1 MSAEQ
6 NPLRAAAIHDRM
18 DLLEQQWM
26 KERPDLDSD
35 GIFALYGRLARLVGF
50 LEKAI
55 CDLQRD
61 NGFSRGDFDVLATL
75 RRSGKPYELTPTE
88 LYKSV
93 MLTSGAMTSRIDRL
107 EKEGLVL
114 RSANADDR
122 RSNRVKLTPRGQQL
136 IDDFL
141 PHHLALE
148 KQLISVLSKNEQQ
161 MLSDLLKKWLLT
173 IEPH

>member
-1 MSAEQ
+1 MTDDFSDHLERQWQ
-6 NPLRAAAIHDRM
+6 N
-18 DLLEQQWM
+18 
-26 KERPDLDSD
+26 ERPDLDSQ
-35 GIFALYGRLARLVGF
+35 GVFALYARLARLTRH
-50 LEKAI
+50 LESQLFE
-55 CDLQRD
+55 LQKD
-61 NGFSRGDFDVLATL
+61 HGLNRGELDVLATL
-75 RRSGKPYELTPTE
+75 RRSGPPYALTPTQ
-88 LYKSV
+88 LYRASL
-93 MLTSGAMTSRIDRL
+93 LTSGAMTSRIDRL

-141 PHHLALE
+141 PYHLDLE

-161 MLSDLLKKWLLT
+161 MLSGLLKKWLLT